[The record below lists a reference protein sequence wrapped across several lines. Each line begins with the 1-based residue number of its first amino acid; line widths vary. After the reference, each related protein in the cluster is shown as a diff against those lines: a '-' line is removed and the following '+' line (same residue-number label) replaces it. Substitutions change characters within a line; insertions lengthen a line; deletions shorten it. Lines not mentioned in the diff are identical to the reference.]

1 MIPRIALP
9 PVCDLGGLAET
20 IGTLD
25 SLLPRISSPL
35 PNQFI
40 RRGEIGTPGHFFYG
54 PRFPLRAGRYLI
66 WFWLR
71 VRGDARSSR
80 LVFDA
85 IAWNGDSALSLGRHI
100 TALSRGAAR
109 TVIYPLWIEVAN
121 PEQVELRAWSDGNS
135 GNFRALGVDVHRVG
149 TSPPA
154 SARSGTFRLPW
165 RRPRTEAL
173 VNAQADFVELWLAF
187 DPHRREAA
195 QFALSKNQ
203 QPTAIIEVHDPAE
216 TAPFAL
222 ADGRLLLSLRFP
234 IRSAAGYQ
242 ATVSMGGRIIDLGDI
257 EIRKL
262 RKSEPIGRAPGS
274 VRREVPQLDADLAS
288 LEAPSPRSIEVIARE
303 GQHVTA
309 NESEVTIAGVWLDFP
324 LAPAEREQ
332 VVVDGRF
339 LWDASGLR
347 LRHGFARFMAGRFP
361 ALRLG
366 CGPSGGRCTIRHRDR
381 DIELDLYA
389 AEPGFLLVFPTLA
402 EAVLRAEP
410 QPPADDV
417 IHPAFEHMFRRL
429 RAAWADSAGDQGDAR
444 DPRGTGQVRS
454 RSTE

>member
-1 MIPRIALP
+1 MQRIALP

-25 SLLPRISSPL
+25 SLLPRISCPL

-40 RRGEIGTPGHFFYG
+40 CRGEIGTPGHFFYG

-71 VRGDARSSR
+71 VRGDARSPH
-80 LVFDA
+80 LVFEA
-85 IAWNGDSALSLGRHI
+85 VAWHGDSALSLGRHI

-109 TVIYPLWIEVAN
+109 TVIYPLWIEVSN

-135 GNFRALGVDVHRVG
+135 GNFRALGVDVHQVG
-149 TSPPA
+149 ASPPTP
-154 SARSGTFRLPW
+154 ARSGTFRLPW
-165 RRPRTEAL
+165 RRPRTEAFA
-173 VNAQADFVELWLAF
+173 NAHADFVELWLAF

-203 QPTAIIEVHDPAE
+203 QPAAIIEVPDPAE

-222 ADGRLLLSLRFP
+222 ADGRLLLSLRVP
-234 IRSAAGYQ
+234 TESAAGYQ
-242 ATVSMGGRIIDLGDI
+242 ATVSMGGRIIDLGGI
-257 EIRKL
+257 EIPKL
-262 RKSEPIGRAPGS
+262 RKSEPIGHVAGPI
-274 VRREVPQLDADLAS
+274 RRRVPQLDADLAS
-288 LEAPSPRSIEVIARE
+288 LEEPSPRSIEVIARK
-303 GQHVTA
+303 GRHVTA
-309 NESEVTIAGVWLDFP
+309 NESEVRIVDWWLDFP
-324 LAPAEREQ
+324 LAPAARDQ
-332 VVVDGRF
+332 VVIDGRF
-339 LWDASGLR
+339 VWDASGLR
-347 LRHGFARFMAGRFP
+347 LRRGFARFMAGRFP

-366 CGPSGGRCTIRHRDR
+366 CGPSGGRCTIRYRNR

-402 EAVLRAEP
+402 EAVLRPEP
-410 QPPADDV
+410 HPTADDA

-429 RAAWADSAGDQGDAR
+429 RASWADSAGDQGDAR

-454 RSTE
+454 GSDE